1 MIYRNRCVL
10 AVCLL
15 FLVGGSVRAEGK
27 DDPWAAFRFL
37 LGDWVGVGDG
47 KPGAGSGSFSFAP
60 DLDGKVLVRKNR
72 NQIPAAKDRP
82 AVNHEDLLIVYRGT
96 DGKRNKAIY
105 FDNEDH
111 VINYTVTASDDGKS
125 LTFLSDPAPSQPRF
139 RLTYNQQKDGT
150 VGIKFEIAPPGKA
163 EEFKTY
169 VEGTVRPRD
178 RKASEAGK

>member
-1 MIYRNRCVL
+1 MENQMTNRVPSIL
-10 AVCLL
+10 AVLL
-15 FLVGGSVRAEGK
+15 LLLVVGSARTEGK

-37 LGDWVGVGDG
+37 LGEWVGEGDG

-60 DLDGKVLVRKNR
+60 DLDDKVLVRKNR
-72 NQIPAAKDRP
+72 NQIPAANGRP

-139 RLTYNQQKDGT
+139 RLTYNQEKGGT
-150 VGIKFEIAPPGKA
+150 VRIKFEIALPGKT

-169 VEGTVRPRD
+169 IEGTVRR
-178 RKASEAGK
+178 REKKG